1 MSGMGSHTRVTPT
14 GFKIST
20 CVVTSNTRHLP
31 APSVFACVNRGS
43 VDTTATVGRAKL
55 AFKNARLCTIIL
67 LHRPMSAFG
76 WPIINPFRDAVQYQE
91 CASLVVCN
99 TPLPDGGA
107 KLCSAPVKNV
117 AEALPPMA
125 RLAAPRQ
132 LVVLAGE
139 AHEPYLTPH
148 LLQGRTELLCLLNG
162 VAQVLLASISPPSEG
177 TIKGQMQATVL

>member
-31 APSVFACVNRGS
+31 VPSVFACVNRGS
-43 VDTTATVGRAKL
+43 VDTTAIVGRANM

-67 LHRPMSAFG
+67 LHRPMSAFY

-99 TPLPDGGA
+99 TPLPYGSA
-107 KLCSAPVKNV
+107 KLCSEPVENV
-117 AEALPPMA
+117 AEALYPVT
-125 RLAAPRQ
+125 RLPAPGQ
-132 LVVLAGE
+132 PVVLAGE
-139 AHEPYLTPH
+139 AHEPHLTPH
-148 LLQGRTELLCLLNG
+148 LLQGRKELLRLFNG
-162 VAQVLLASISPPSEG
+162 AAQVLFASISPPSEG
-177 TIKGQMQATVL
+177 TIKGLMQAAVL